1 MTATLTQ
8 WAIRHGVS
16 HQALAEL
23 RQMMGVDT
31 DPASCNAKPGS
42 EAAVQQAIR
51 LEASRL
57 GMRLFRNN
65 LGACKDETG
74 RVIRY
79 GLSNDSAAMN
89 RVVKSH
95 DLIGIRPV
103 LIAPEHVGTTIGQF
117 VSREVKKPGWRYTG
131 TDREVAQLAWAQL
144 IVSLGG
150 DAMFANGEG
159 TL

>member
-1 MTATLTQ
+1 MITTLTQ

-57 GMRLFRNN
+57 GCRLWRNN
-65 LGACKDETG
+65 RGACKDETG
-74 RVIRY
+74 RLIRY
-79 GLSNDSAAMN
+79 GLANETSALDK
-89 RVVKSH
+89 VIKSH

-103 LIAPEHVGTTIGQF
+103 LITQEHVGTIIGQF
-117 VSREVKKPGWRYTG
+117 VSREAKRPDWRYTG
-131 TDREVAQLAWAQL
+131 TEREVAQLAWAQL

>member
-57 GMRLFRNN
+57 GCRLWRNN
-65 LGACKDETG
+65 RGACKDETG
-74 RVIRY
+74 RLIRY
-79 GLSNDSAAMN
+79 GLANETSALDK
-89 RVVKSH
+89 VIKSH

-103 LIAPEHVGTTIGQF
+103 LITQEHVGTIVGQF
-117 VSREVKKPGWRYTG
+117 VSREVKRPGWRYTG
-131 TDREVAQLAWAQL
+131 TEREVAQLAWAKL

>member
-57 GMRLFRNN
+57 GCRLWRNN
-65 LGACKDETG
+65 RGACKDETG
-74 RVIRY
+74 RLIRY
-79 GLSNDSAAMN
+79 GLANETSALDK
-89 RVVKSH
+89 VIKSH

-103 LIAPEHVGTTIGQF
+103 LITPEHVGTTIGQF

-131 TDREVAQLAWAQL
+131 TEREVAQLAWAKL

>member
-57 GMRLFRNN
+57 GMRLFRQPRD
-65 LGACKDETG
+65 GDWDT
-74 RVIRY
+74 
-79 GLSNDSAAMN
+79 
-89 RVVKSH
+89 VV
-95 DLIGIRPV
+95 
-103 LIAPEHVGTTIGQF
+103 AN
-117 VSREVKKPGWRYTG
+117 
-131 TDREVAQLAWAQL
+131 VAQALPSHLTQAGA
-144 IVSLGG
+144 
-150 DAMFANGEG
+150 AA
-159 TL
+159 